1 MGGFLNFDVDVR
13 VNMDNKAVKNLTNKE
28 IFFYNWGSTGL
39 NFVEGVLFTWIV
51 YFYSPPP
58 DSERTIFVPIA
69 ITGIIVTAGRVFD
82 AITDPLIGHFSDN
95 LKSRWGRRKPF
106 IIFGTP
112 LMIVA
117 FILLWTP
124 PASGQSFINIAYL
137 TIMFFVYFLFYT
149 AIGIPYDAV
158 LAEIAVTSE
167 DRIKLTSWKLVYAII
182 GFLMV
187 ALLAPELFEKLGAL
201 KMALVTGTIGLVAMY
216 MCLPGIKELPLEF
229 SKADVQLKMK
239 DTFKATFGN
248 KQFLFFGL
256 AITALYMC
264 YTVILMIMP
273 FFVTVILGKSE
284 GFVKWLQAEFILFM
298 VAAVPFWIWIS
309 ARYRKGKLLR
319 IVSLFLAIFFPAAF
333 LVGYLPGIPIVAQ
346 AFLLFPLVS
355 VPLGGFMILVYA
367 MMGDIVDYDQMLT
380 GKRREAMYYGVF
392 GFARKV
398 GFALSSLIM
407 PLLFRT
413 FGYST
418 GDDLG
423 IRLVFIMLGI
433 SSLIGFF
440 ILLGYKLGDS
450 PEETRE
456 IMRMETNQWT

>member
-1 MGGFLNFDVDVR
+1 
-13 VNMDNKAVKNLTNKE
+13 MDSDAVKKLTNKE
-28 IFFYNWGSTGL
+28 IFFYNWGSIGL

-69 ITGIIVTAGRVFD
+69 VTGFVVTAGRIFD

-95 LKSRWGRRKPF
+95 LKSKWGRRKPF

-112 LMIVA
+112 LMIIA
-117 FILLWTP
+117 FIFLWTP
-124 PASGQSFINIAYL
+124 PTAGESAVNVVYL
-137 TIMFFVYFLFYT
+137 TVMFFIYFLFYT

-167 DRIKLTSWKLVYAII
+167 DRIKLTSWKLVYAIV

-187 ALLAPELFEKLGAL
+187 ALLAPALFEKLGAL
-201 KMALVTGTIGLVAMY
+201 QMALVTGVIGLVAMY
-216 MCLPGIKELPLEF
+216 LCLPGIKELPLEF
-229 SKADVQLKMK
+229 SKADVQMKLK
-239 DTFKATFGN
+239 DTLKATFGN
-248 KQFLFFGL
+248 KQFLCFGL

-273 FFVTVILGKSE
+273 YFVTVILGKEE
-284 GFVKWLQAEFILFM
+284 GFVMFLQAEFILFI
-298 VAAVPFWIWIS
+298 VASVPFWMWIS
-309 ARYRKGKLLR
+309 AKYRKGKLLR
-319 IVSLFLAIFFPAAF
+319 VVSILLAISFPAAF
-333 LVGYLPGIPIVAQ
+333 LVGYLPGIPVVTQ

-355 VPLGGFMILVYA
+355 IPLGGFMILVYA

-392 GFARKV
+392 GFSRKV
-398 GFALSSLIM
+398 GFALSTLIM
-407 PLLFRT
+407 PLLFET
-413 FGYST
+413 FGYSK
-418 GDDLG
+418 GNDLG

-440 ILLGYKLGDS
+440 ILSGYKLGDS

-456 IMRMETNQWT
+456 IMGMETDQ